1 MNAALE
7 LINALDG
14 TRVLRHSSIYSSL
27 PWGDEDQPDFLNA
40 VAELQTRSQ
49 PRELLTALKKIERSL
64 GRTPSERRWGPRVI
78 DLDLLLAGKT
88 VMLSDELT
96 LPHPRMHER
105 AFVLLPLA
113 ELEPELDI
121 PGKGRVQRLS
131 SKLDIEGVKRLEAL
145 ELCE

>member
-1 MNAALE
+1 MNVAMD

-14 TRVLRHSSIYSSL
+14 TRVLRHSSVYSSL

-49 PRELLTALKKIERSL
+49 PRELLTALKTIERSL

-121 PGKGRVQRLS
+121 PGKGRVQSLI
-131 SKLDIEGVKRLEAL
+131 SKMDIEGVKRLESL
-145 ELCE
+145 E

>member
-1 MNAALE
+1 MHAALD
-7 LINALDG
+7 LINGLDQ

-27 PWGDEDQPDFLNA
+27 PWGEDDQPDFLNS

-49 PRELLTALKKIERSL
+49 PRELLSALQKIERSL
-64 GRTPSERRWGPRVI
+64 GRAPSERRWGPRVI

-121 PGKGRVQRLS
+121 PGKGRVQSLI
-131 SKLDIEGVKRLEAL
+131 SKMDIEGVKRLEAL
-145 ELCE
+145 DSCK